1 MSIITV
7 DRDPDYAP
15 CCFLICKVTG
25 QAGSFDWNTRD
36 ENSTVLVQTDYDWP
50 GLARNFGWTG
60 VDTDIELAGEYLD
73 RIAANMHSNIRFID
87 DPGYFTE
94 ED

>member
-25 QAGSFDWNTRD
+25 KPGSYDWNTRD
-36 ENSTVLVQTDYDWP
+36 DANTVLVQTDYDWP

-60 VDTDIELAGEYLD
+60 ADTDIELAGEYLD
-73 RIAANMHSNIRFID
+73 EICGFGFIT
-87 DPGYFTE
+87 DPGYFPE
-94 ED
+94 GD